1 MSATNYL
8 ENKVLDHV
16 LGNTAFT
23 QPSLYVALLTGVT
36 DAEAGT
42 VTEVSG
48 TNYARKAVTFA
59 AASSGASSNSAD
71 VVFDAAGAGG
81 WGTITHAAIYDA
93 STAGNPLFVGA
104 LTASKTVTES
114 DVFQISTGN
123 LTITLD

>member
-8 ENKVLDHV
+8 EDKVLDHV

-23 QPSLYVALLTGVT
+23 QPSLYVALLNGVT

-42 VTEVSG
+42 VTECTG
-48 TNYARKAVTFA
+48 GGYARQSASFG
-59 AASSGASSNSAD
+59 AASGGSCSTDADIQYPAATDGA
-71 VVFDAAGAGG
+71 

-93 STAGNPLFVGA
+93 LTGGNPLFVGA
-104 LTASKTVTES
+104 LTASKTVTQS
-114 DVFQISTGN
+114 DVFQISSGN